1 MAWFVWLARVLCLS
15 IVFWLFLIVSTS
27 AIGCLGRLVSEMTC
41 YVLTGMLNPVNPVR
55 HIYRSMHY
63 PGQRT
68 YIRPGTAGSSDIHR
82 VSKKTLQ
89 NCFRQNFVKCP
100 PILII
105 FGRKMAKR
113 LELCEMYSFST
124 SPNLRHHTDKYYQ
137 NWCKF
142 DKVLTKTNLQF
153 FETWCIYT
161 KPDCKCSRKQQ
172 KRIVWYHVLSWCRC
186 GLRAGMSFE

>member
-1 MAWFVWLARVLCLS
+1 MLARVLCLSIVLARVLCLS

-27 AIGCLGRLVSEMTC
+27 AIGCLERLVSEMTC
-41 YVLTGMLNPVNPVR
+41 YVLTGILNPVNPVR

-113 LELCEMYSFST
+113 LKLCAVYSFST
-124 SPNLRHHTDKYYQ
+124 SSNLRHHTAVFLPNIIKIGV
-137 NWCKF
+137 N
-142 DKVLTKTNLQF
+142 LTKF
-153 FETWCIYT
+153 
-161 KPDCKCSRKQQ
+161 
-172 KRIVWYHVLSWCRC
+172 
-186 GLRAGMSFE
+186 